1 MEMKGICPECEFS
14 FVTSDMEVGESL
26 SCPECALTLQ
36 VREIDGSKLVLEMI
50 ESELPDWGQ

>member
-14 FVTSDMEVGESL
+14 FTVSDMVVGESL
-26 SCPECALTLQ
+26 ACPECALTLQ
-36 VREIDGSKLVLEMI
+36 VRDISGSMLVLEMI